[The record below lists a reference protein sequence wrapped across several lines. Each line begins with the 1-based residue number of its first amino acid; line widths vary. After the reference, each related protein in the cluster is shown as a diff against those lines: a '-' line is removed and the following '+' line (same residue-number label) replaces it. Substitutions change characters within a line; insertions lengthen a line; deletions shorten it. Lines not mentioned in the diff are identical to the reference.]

1 MSDSIEAGPEESE
14 VCVRAGLRGGEV
26 MEFPSWFQRA
36 IQRRLEFVA
45 AQIERN
51 PELSKYSAE
60 EEKAFEAIFSAMDIT
75 QSPEFMA
82 WEDKHHMKRAQE
94 NEHLYLQ
101 GMRDGVQLAVAL
113 LSDPLAASD
122 KDA

>member
-1 MSDSIEAGPEESE
+1 
-14 VCVRAGLRGGEV
+14 

-36 IQRRLEFVA
+36 IQRRLEYVA

-51 PELSKYSAE
+51 PELSKYHAE
-60 EEKAFEAIFSAMDIT
+60 EKKAFEAIFSGIDIT

-82 WEDKHHMKRAQE
+82 WEDKHHMKRAGE

-113 LSDPLAASD
+113 LFDPLAAFD